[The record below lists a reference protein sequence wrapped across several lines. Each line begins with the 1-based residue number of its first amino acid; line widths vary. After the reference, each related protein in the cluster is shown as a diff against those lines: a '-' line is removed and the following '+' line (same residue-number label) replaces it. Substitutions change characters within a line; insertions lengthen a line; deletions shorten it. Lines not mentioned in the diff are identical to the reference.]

1 MNILFPIGRL
11 VGGSVSKLKQRTEQD
26 GKTLKFNRDGTPAMQ
41 LSFGVAIPKTQARW
55 QDEVWGATVHGIG
68 KAAFPQM
75 HVSPAFAWKCIDGD
89 SMIPNK
95 NGKVPSTMAG
105 HAGHWVIWFSQGWAP
120 KLVTA
125 DGATELPAE
134 KFVGGYYVQVYADV
148 SGNGAVAPNTPG
160 VYMNPV
166 AVALAGEGEVIAT
179 EVDTTSV
186 GFGGGALPA
195 GAKPVTAAAPA
206 FAAPAPTP
214 APAPV
219 VPNASF
225 MAPPPPPP
233 AHVMTALAGG
243 ATFEQF
249 IAQGWDEAGMR
260 AAGYLV

>member
-1 MNILFPIGRL
+1 MDILFPIGRL

-26 GKTLKFNRDGTPAMQ
+26 GKMLKFNRDGTPAMQ

-55 QDEVWGATVHGIG
+55 QDEVWGATVFGIG

-75 HVSPAFAWKCIDGD
+75 HVSPAFAWKVIDGD

-95 NGKVPSTMAG
+95 NGKVPSTLAG

-179 EVDTTSV
+179 EVDTTSL
-186 GFGGGALPA
+186 GFGGALPA

-206 FAAPAPTP
+206 FAAPIT
-214 APAPV
+214 
-219 VPNASF
+219 PNASF
-225 MAPPPPPP
+225 MTPPPPPRQ
-233 AHVMTALAGG
+233 MTALAGG

-249 IAQGWDEAGMR
+249 IAQGWDEAAMR